1 MWSGLVLVAILLGV
15 LGAVLWHRGRTL
27 QESTGL
33 PRGQVVAADTGS
45 WQPVSAPLVSRRHG
59 LIGRPDYLVRVRE
72 GNQVYHI
79 PVEVKSAPA
88 PPEPYPGHVLQ
99 LAAYCLLVEEVHRTH
114 PPYGILHYR
123 DRTFRIPFTDALRRQ
138 VLATAAAL
146 RAARRAS
153 EVHRS
158 HQDPARCRAC
168 GYRQACGDQALVP

>member
-1 MWSGLVLVAILLGV
+1 MALVAVLLGV
-15 LGAVLWHRGRTL
+15 WGVLLWHRGRAL
-27 QESTGL
+27 QEAAGL

-45 WQPVSAPLVSRRHG
+45 WRPVSAPLVSRRHG

-72 GNQVYHI
+72 GDRVYHI

-88 PPEPYPGHVLQ
+88 PPEPYPGHILQ
-99 LAAYCLLVEEVHRTH
+99 LAAYCLLVEDVHRVR

-123 DRTFRIPFTDALRRQ
+123 DRTLRIPFTDALRQQ
-138 VLATAAAL
+138 VLDTAAAL
-146 RAARRAS
+146 RAARRAP

-168 GYRQACGDQALVP
+168 GYRRACGDQALTP